1 MILTAAMSLSLM
13 AGCGNTK
20 ESSSEEVSSTET
32 SEESSV
38 ESSAESSAE
47 ESESSADED
56 DDTVHLTVKLDSTD
70 GTMEF
75 YLPDG
80 WSDLKDELSEEV
92 DSGYTVVAG
101 ALDEAVFFMAAS
113 ESKSG
118 NSISDQETYH
128 DELVKIITSN
138 ESLTD
143 VSEQTKSEINL
154 SASGFDAYETRFTA
168 TYEEQS
174 VTYWVITTEDD
185 NCFYQMCGW
194 TTTSNALKEGDKIL
208 AVADGFYVI
217 G

>member
-20 ESSSEEVSSTET
+20 ESSSEEASSTET
-32 SEESSV
+32 SEEFSV
-38 ESSAESSAE
+38 ESSAE
-47 ESESSADED
+47 ESESSVDED

-185 NCFYQMCGW
+185 NRFYQMCGW